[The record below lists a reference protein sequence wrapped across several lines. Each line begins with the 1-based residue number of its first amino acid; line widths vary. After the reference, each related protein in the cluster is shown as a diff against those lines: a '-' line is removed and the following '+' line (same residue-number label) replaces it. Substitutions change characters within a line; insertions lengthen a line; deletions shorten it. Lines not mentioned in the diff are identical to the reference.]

1 VTRTGLPVLV
11 YDGDCGFCTT
21 CARLG
26 QRRLRLP
33 AVEPWQFLDLDELG
47 LTEAACREAV
57 QWVATDGSVAAA
69 EGAVIA
75 SLRHAGGGWRWLGAL
90 LDLPGIRHL
99 AALAYRLLA
108 RYRHRMPGGTPT
120 CRLPRP

>member
-1 VTRTGLPVLV
+1 MTRTGRPVLV

-26 QRRLRLP
+26 ERWLRLP

-57 QWVATDGSVAAA
+57 QWVAADGSVFAA
-69 EGAVIA
+69 EDAVIA
-75 SLRHAGGGWRWLGAL
+75 SLRYAGGAWRWLGEIVA
-90 LDLPGIRHL
+90 LPGIRHL
-99 AALAYRLLA
+99 AALGYRLIA
-108 RYRHRMPGGTPT
+108 RYRHRMPGGTPA
-120 CRLPRP
+120 CKLPRS